1 MSRALIQTAHA
12 RRLDKDKGAGER
24 PPGTSAGH
32 QGTVDGR
39 LRLASG
45 AKMPARPNTAV
56 SVKGTDIL
64 HLPNEWA
71 LDGAKDLDEK
81 DFLLGVVKQVSLRE
95 RARARARCL
104 RAPPPAA
111 AWLSLRRLPRA
122 AERRLPAVRQRA
134 DAARPRR
141 GPGCCGKQGVRDE
154 VCWARAGRGPSLD
167 DESCPGMQ
175 PHVQVRWH
183 QGLRVLSARS
193 QWTNPRMPVR
203 TRAHADT
210 KTAQTGAC

>member
-81 DFLLGVVKQVSLRE
+81 DFLLGVVKQVCACACACTCALLACASACCCLAEPETHAPCGRTE
-95 RARARARCL
+95 ITCSTQARGCGAT
-104 RAPPPAA
+104 PTWS
-111 AWLSLRRLPRA
+111 WLLW
-122 AERRLPAVRQRA
+122 ET
-134 DAARPRR
+134 R
-141 GPGCCGKQGVRDE
+141 G
-154 VCWARAGRGPSLD
+154 
-167 DESCPGMQ
+167 
-175 PHVQVRWH
+175 
-183 QGLRVLSARS
+183 
-193 QWTNPRMPVR
+193 
-203 TRAHADT
+203 TR
-210 KTAQTGAC
+210 